1 MNKTGSFFASTG
13 CVIKLISRNSA
24 LVIGLSASAALA
36 GESAVSLMNAGM
48 PSACAEYAENVSK
61 SEGNFSSISPL
72 VNGVRCYGAFQFCD
86 SGTIQQYYS
95 GTPQQFLND
104 PSAQTAAWV
113 KYQQNQWQFAQK
125 GGLTSAVGKEVCYNG
140 TCAVLT
146 QSSILKACQF
156 GCAGPTSK
164 LAKLVA
170 AGMDCNAPGTS
181 DGAGTSVCKYLVS
194 GAGYDVSCITKSSDG
209 VNCIAPSK
217 P

>member
-1 MNKTGSFFASTG
+1 MKTTSSFFAKLG
-13 CVIKLISRNSA
+13 CLTSFLSKNVA
-24 LVIGLSASAALA
+24 FGLAFVTSAAFA

-72 VNGVRCYGAFQFCD
+72 VNGVRCYSAFQFCD

-113 KYQQNQWQFAQK
+113 KYQQNQWSFAQK
-125 GGLTSAVGKEVCYNG
+125 GGLTSAIGKEICYNG
-140 TCAVLT
+140 TCTVLS
-146 QSSILKACQF
+146 QSSVLKACQF

-170 AGMDCNAPGTS
+170 SGMNCNAPGTA

-194 GAGYDVSCITKSSDG
+194 GAGYDVSCITNSSDG
-209 VNCIAPSK
+209 TNCIALAK